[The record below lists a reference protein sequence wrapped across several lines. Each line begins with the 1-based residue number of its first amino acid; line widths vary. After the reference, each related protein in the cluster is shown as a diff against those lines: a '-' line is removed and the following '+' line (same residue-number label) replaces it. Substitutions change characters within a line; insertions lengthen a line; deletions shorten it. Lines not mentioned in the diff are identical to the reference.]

1 MLIVEQGATIQSQG
15 NLIKIL
21 LPDSRELWALKGKA
35 IGEKGRAQAPSTQGH
50 APSVQT
56 PSAQAPS
63 TQTPSTQAPSTQA
76 APQHRPPSSGGKTQK
91 PQTQLP
97 STPASDLVDHRRAL
111 VTI

>member
-1 MLIVEQGATIQSQG
+1 MLIVEQGATIQAQE

-35 IGEKGRAQAPSTQGH
+35 IGEKQRAQAPSTPGH
-50 APSVQT
+50 APAGQT
-56 PSAQAPS
+56 PS
-63 TQTPSTQAPSTQA
+63 TQTPSTQA
-76 APQHRPPSSGGKTQK
+76 APQHRSPSAGGRTQR
-91 PQTQLP
+91 PETQLP

>member
-1 MLIVEQGATIQSQG
+1 MLIVEQGATIQAQE

-35 IGEKGRAQAPSTQGH
+35 IGEKQRAQAPSTPGH
-50 APSVQT
+50 APAGQT
-56 PSAQAPS
+56 PSAQTPS
-63 TQTPSTQAPSTQA
+63 TQTPSTQA
-76 APQHRPPSSGGKTQK
+76 APQHRSPSAGGRTQR
-91 PQTQLP
+91 PETQLP